1 MSETQPDYNLDYDE
15 YEQIE
20 AEAEQLAKNPNAPVA
35 PSGGARNRQQAQAPQ
50 APQRP
55 QQQRAAPQPQVQQQ
69 SEEEQLAELE
79 ADTSMEDEEVA
90 NMEKAEKMPKWV
102 PFHQPEKIG
111 IINTETRE
119 IMEGFKDDGTATGM
133 AKILNEIDTVIIGG
147 GYQ

>member
-35 PSGGARNRQQAQAPQ
+35 PSGGARNRQQVQAPQ
-50 APQRP
+50 PQQRP
-55 QQQRAAPQPQVQQQ
+55 QEQRARPQVQQQ

-79 ADTSMEDEEVA
+79 ADTIAEDDEVA
-90 NMEKAEKMPKWV
+90 QMEKAEKMPKWV